1 MASYGLLIMPRT
13 HLHPAPGGAVRLSQ
27 LEQGAQARVLGT
39 DLPGEDTAMLEAL
52 GLTDHCLVRV
62 CKTGEPFIVQVSTT
76 RIGLAESVADRI
88 LAAPDATA

>member
-1 MASYGLLIMPRT
+1 
-13 HLHPAPGGAVRLSQ
+13 
-27 LEQGAQARVLGT
+27 
-39 DLPGEDTAMLEAL
+39 MLEAL

-88 LAAPDATA
+88 LAAPDVTA

>member
-1 MASYGLLIMPRT
+1 MART
-13 HLHPAPGGAVRLSQ
+13 HSDPAPARAIRLSQ
-27 LEQGAQARVLGT
+27 LQQGTRARVLGT
-39 DLPGEDTAMLEAL
+39 DLPGDDTALLEAL

-88 LAAPDATA
+88 LAAPDGTA

>member
-1 MASYGLLIMPRT
+1 MSRSQPC
-13 HLHPAPGGAVRLSQ
+13 PAPESAVRLSQ
-27 LEQGAQARVLGT
+27 LHQGARARVLGT
-39 DLPGEDTAMLEAL
+39 DLPGEDTALLEAL

-88 LAAPDATA
+88 LAAPDVTA